1 MSSKKPLAVI
11 VGPTA
16 SGKTAI
22 AVEIAKRLG
31 GEVISADSVA
41 IYTGLDIGS
50 AKPTVA
56 ERQGIPHHMIDCADP
71 AKSFT
76 VSDYQREARNA
87 IESVHSRGRLPI
99 LAGGTGLYVNA
110 VISDLDFTEA
120 GRDEAF
126 RLAWMEKEQQCPG
139 TAYAELERVDP
150 KRAAELHKNDFKRI
164 LRALE
169 VFHLTGRPMS
179 DQNGAFQKNESPYQL
194 AIAGLTMPREMLY
207 ARIEQRVDRMLS
219 DGLVNEVQGL
229 LNAGLDPRAPSMQ
242 GLGYKEI
249 IDYLTGKQTLA
260 QAVYL
265 IKQNTRRFAKRQ
277 LTWFKRDERTVW
289 FDVSKC
295 EKAELA
301 NRIED
306 YFRNALQ

>member
-1 MSSKKPLAVI
+1 MNSKKPLAVI

-16 SGKTAI
+16 GGKTAM

-41 IYTGLDIGS
+41 VYPGFDIGS
-50 AKPTVA
+50 AKPTTA

-76 VSDYQREARNA
+76 VSDYQRRARAA
-87 IESVHSRGRLPI
+87 IEGVRSRGNLPV

-110 VISDLDFTEA
+110 VIGDLGFTDA

-126 RLAWMEKEQQCPG
+126 RLEWIKREREFPG
-139 TAYAELERVDP
+139 SAYAELEKMDK
-150 KRAAELHKNDFKRI
+150 KRADELHRNDFQRV

-179 DQNGAFQKNESPYQL
+179 EQNGDFQKSESPYRL
-194 AIAGLTMPREMLY
+194 AIAGLTMPRELLY
-207 ARIEQRVDRMLS
+207 ARIEQRVDQMLS
-219 DGLVNEVQGL
+219 HGLVLEVQGL
-229 LNAGLDPRAPSMQ
+229 LDAGLDPNAPSLQ
-242 GLGYKEI
+242 GLGYKEVI
-249 IDYLTGKQTLA
+249 AYLTGRQTLE
-260 QAVYL
+260 QAVEL

-277 LTWFKRDERTVW
+277 LTWFRRDARTVW
-289 FDVSKC
+289 FDVSECSKV
-295 EKAELA
+295 ELA
-301 NRIED
+301 DRIED
-306 YFRNALQ
+306 FFKNALQ

>member
-1 MSSKKPLAVI
+1 MNSKKPLAVI

-22 AVEIAKRLG
+22 AVEIAKRMG

-41 IYTGLDIGS
+41 IYPGLDIGS
-50 AKPTVA
+50 AKPTVS

-71 AKSFT
+71 AASFT
-76 VSDYQREARNA
+76 VSDYQRDARLA
-87 IESVHSRGRLPI
+87 IENVHSRGRLPI

-110 VISDLDFTEA
+110 VISDLDFTAA

-126 RLAWMEKEQQCPG
+126 RLAWVQKEQDHPG
-139 TAYAELERVDP
+139 SAYAQLEKVDK
-150 KRAAELHKNDFKRI
+150 KRAAELHRNDFKRI

-169 VFHLTGRPMS
+169 VYHLTGRPMS
-179 DQNGAFQKNESPYQL
+179 EQNGEFQKSESPYQL
-194 AIAGLTMPREMLY
+194 AIVGLTMPRELLY
-207 ARIEQRVDRMLS
+207 AGIEQRVDQMLS
-219 DGLVNEVQGL
+219 AGLVSEVRSL
-229 LNAGLDPRAPSMQ
+229 LDAGLDPKAPSLQ

-249 IDYLTGKQTLA
+249 IDYLAGKHSLER
-260 QAVYL
+260 AVEL

-277 LTWFKRDERTVW
+277 LTWFRRDARTLW

-295 EKAELA
+295 SKVELA
-301 NRIED
+301 DRIED
-306 YFRNALQ
+306 YFKNAL

>member
-1 MSSKKPLAVI
+1 MNRKKTLAVI

-16 SGKTAI
+16 GGKTAI
-22 AVEIAKRLG
+22 AVELAKRLG

-41 IYTGLDIGS
+41 VYTGLDIGS
-50 AKPTVA
+50 AKPTKA

-76 VSDYQREARNA
+76 VSDYQQRARSA
-87 IESVHSRGRLPI
+87 VAGVHSHGNLPI

-110 VISDLDFTEA
+110 VISDLGFTDA

-126 RLAWMEKEQQCPG
+126 RLEWVKRERDFPG
-139 TAYAELERVDP
+139 SAYAELEKTDP
-150 KRAAELHKNDFKRI
+150 KRARELHRNDFKRI

-179 DQNGAFQKNESPYQL
+179 EQNGDFQKSESPYRL
-194 AIAGLTMPREMLY
+194 AVAGLTMPRELLY
-207 ARIEQRVDRMLS
+207 ARIEQRVDQMLS
-219 DGLVNEVQGL
+219 AGLVLEVQGL
-229 LNAGLDPRAPSMQ
+229 LDAGLDPNAPSLQ

-249 IDYLTGKQTLA
+249 IAYLTGKQTLE
-260 QAVYL
+260 QAVEL

-277 LTWFKRDERTVW
+277 LTWFGRDERTVW
-289 FDVSKC
+289 FDVSGCPKP
-295 EKAELA
+295 ALA
-301 NRIED
+301 DRIEV
-306 YFRNALQ
+306 FFKNALQ

>member
-1 MSSKKPLAVI
+1 MNARKPLAVI

-16 SGKTAI
+16 SGKTAM
-22 AVEIAKRLG
+22 AVEIAKRLD

-41 IYTGLDIGS
+41 VYAGLDIGS
-50 AKPTVA
+50 AKPTAA

-71 AKSFT
+71 AKSLT
-76 VSDYQREARNA
+76 VSDYQRIARA
-87 IESVHSRGRLPI
+87 AVESVHSRGKVPI

-126 RLAWMEKEQQCPG
+126 RRAWTEKEQNQPG
-139 TAYAELERVDP
+139 SAYAELERLDP
-150 KRAAELHKNDFKRI
+150 KRAAQLHRNDFKRI

-169 VFHLTGRPMS
+169 VYHLTGRPMS
-179 DQNGAFQKNESPYQL
+179 EQNGAFQKSDSPYRL

-207 ARIEQRVDRMLS
+207 ARIEQRVDEMLAA
-219 DGLVNEVQGL
+219 GLVREVQGL
-229 LNAGLDPRAPSMQ
+229 LDRGLDPAAPSLQ

-249 IDYLTGKQTLA
+249 IDYLTGRQTFE
-260 QAVYL
+260 QAVHL

-277 LTWFKRDERTVW
+277 LTWFRRDARTAW
-289 FDVSKC
+289 FDVSAYP
-295 EKAELA
+295 KAELA
-301 NRIED
+301 DRIEE
-306 YFRNALQ
+306 YFRNALL